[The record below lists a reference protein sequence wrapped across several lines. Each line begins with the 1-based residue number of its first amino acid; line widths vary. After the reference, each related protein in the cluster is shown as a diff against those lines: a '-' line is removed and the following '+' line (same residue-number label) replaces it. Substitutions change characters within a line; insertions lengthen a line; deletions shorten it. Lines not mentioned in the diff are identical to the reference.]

1 MMIGFLLQVVAGD
14 DRYKVGETE
23 DSDTSSID

>member
-1 MMIGFLLQVVAGD
+1 MIWFVLQVVAED

-23 DSDTSSID
+23 DSAPSIID